1 MSKSNYELQLNG
13 LGYNAD
19 GTPMNK
25 NNYEL
30 QRLCDHLDDLGYNP
44 DGTPM
49 IKTTTVH
56 KTPTYDDLEERVDT
70 FERKLID
77 EYGIPI
83 DEAEKLITNDLLDII
98 EMAIDA
104 KFADFLGDLRDFF
117 NPSVETPGI
126 EKGEF

>member
-13 LGYNAD
+13 LGYNSD
-19 GTPMNK
+19 GM
-25 NNYEL
+25 
-30 QRLCDHLDDLGYNP
+30 
-44 DGTPM
+44 PM
-49 IKTTTVH
+49 IKTTTVR

-83 DEAEKLITNDLLDII
+83 DAAEKLITDDLLDIV

-117 NPSVETPGI
+117 NPSVETPGVQ
-126 EKGEF
+126 KGEF

>member
-25 NNYEL
+25 STTHEYPN
-30 QRLCDHLDDLGYNP
+30 
-44 DGTPM
+44 GT
-49 IKTTTVH
+49 KVTTTVG
-56 KTPTYDDLEERVDT
+56 KTPTYDELEEHVDA

-83 DEAEKLITNDLLDII
+83 DEAEKLITDDLLGIV

-117 NPSVETPGI
+117 DPHVKTPGV